1 MNGHLQKLQ
10 TEVVEY
16 GQHFHDYQK
25 IPSGV
30 YFDAPK
36 QGILKLQILQDA
48 MRKYKYYDALGMWL
62 GNEECWNKSEQA
74 FLKILAEE
82 YLERQIR

>member
-10 TEVVEY
+10 EEVVDY

-25 IPSGV
+25 IPSGIF
-30 YFDAPK
+30 FDAPE
-36 QGILKLQILQDA
+36 GILKMQILQDS

-62 GNEECWNKSEQA
+62 RNEELWNKSEQA

-82 YLERQIR
+82 YLERR